1 MPDRVAKRQA
11 TCQTWEEWRAAST
24 TGRAPDRTR
33 IPLRGEGLSD
43 EWMQVAVVAG
53 WLVTWW
59 RHCPNQTRTSIRMHP
74 CPTIRVSYFPTH
86 RSPCRPRR
94 SNRHLTIP
102 AVTPAVCQSPP
113 DSKPGPIDWRI
124 LRAAAQ
130 RSLCAGTLRV
140 TIPVWD
146 GPGNRVNGGGST
158 HLQVRR

>member
-74 CPTIRVSYFPTH
+74 CPTTRGSYFPTH

-113 DSKPGPIDWRI
+113 DSNPAPSIGGFSGRPLSDGHRGG
-124 LRAAAQ
+124 REDAPTAAQ
-130 RSLCAGTLRV
+130 GQ
-140 TIPVWD
+140 
-146 GPGNRVNGGGST
+146 PGEGAT
-158 HLQVRR
+158 